1 MAGLQCCAWCCAWW
15 LCANALSM
23 RKPTSCIFFFLV
35 AARRSPRGSWVCS
48 PPPTKTAAREGAV
61 PMIRPPGRVPAA
73 PVARSARNFTPR
85 GRLYSLSADA
95 ATLSALDA
103 PYRLLPPARCASS
116 AFPHAWSP
124 VHVCIRPPRN
134 ARRRLTAASAPMPC
148 RKTDPEITQI
158 FSRTSRTPIGPG
170 MTAHRPA
177 QRADSHTPAEGAI
190 PPQFH
195 FFKGL
200 PGRPRMRL
208 CGREDDR
215 STGGSD

>member
-1 MAGLQCCAWCCAWW
+1 MPCRCA
-15 LCANALSM
+15 
-23 RKPTSCIFFFLV
+23 KPTSCIFFFLV

-73 PVARSARNFTPR
+73 PVAPSARNFTPR
-85 GRLYSLSADA
+85 GRLYTTADA

-103 PYRLLPPARCASS
+103 PYRPLPPARCASS

-158 FSRTSRTPIGPG
+158 FSEVRLSNTDRTRDDSPSPS
-170 MTAHRPA
+170 PA
-177 QRADSHTPAEGAI
+177 R
-190 PPQFH
+190 
-195 FFKGL
+195 
-200 PGRPRMRL
+200 
-208 CGREDDR
+208 
-215 STGGSD
+215 